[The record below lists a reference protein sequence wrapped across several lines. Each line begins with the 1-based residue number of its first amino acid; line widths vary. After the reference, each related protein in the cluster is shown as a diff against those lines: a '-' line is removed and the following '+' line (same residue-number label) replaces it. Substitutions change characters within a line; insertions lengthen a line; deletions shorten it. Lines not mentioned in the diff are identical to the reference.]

1 MLKKGIPTESDR
13 KTKSLSHVG
22 RVKDDLTSELRELG
36 WSDMDLHNEDKKSS
50 NLSLEGE
57 FSSPIGEA
65 FTKTGEQKDNKIDK
79 SQVVALKKKNALM
92 LKRKGWTEP
101 KNASSKSQTFDK
113 EELLSEIQSLKRK
126 SLNRK
131 RAGNVEEAMKFLKK
145 AKLLERGLNNSGPE
159 DYNTMSQ
166 KSTVVRKGVSFEIA
180 GTRSDSIQLD
190 KRNTSATNN
199 VASRVA
205 PKSRL
210 MIQRE
215 LLSLKKKA
223 LTLRREGKMNEAEKE
238 MQKGAALECQLMEM
252 DKAMNVTISLI
263 IFH

>member
-92 LKRKGWTEP
+92 LKRKG
-101 KNASSKSQTFDK
+101 NLVDAK
-113 EELLSEIQSLKRK
+113 EEL
-126 SLNRK
+126 K
-131 RAGNVEEAMKFLKK
+131 RAKIL
-145 AKLLERGLNNSGPE
+145 
-159 DYNTMSQ
+159 
-166 KSTVVRKGVSFEIA
+166 
-180 GTRSDSIQLD
+180 
-190 KRNTSATNN
+190 
-199 VASRVA
+199 
-205 PKSRL
+205 
-210 MIQRE
+210 
-215 LLSLKKKA
+215 
-223 LTLRREGKMNEAEKE
+223 EKE
-238 MQKGAALECQLMEM
+238 LEEQ
-252 DKAMNVTISLI
+252 
-263 IFH
+263 

>member
-65 FTKTGEQKDNKIDK
+65 FTKTG
-79 SQVVALKKKNALM
+79 
-92 LKRKGWTEP
+92 WTEP
-101 KNASSKSQTFDK
+101 ENASSKSQTFDK

-145 AKLLERGLNNSGPE
+145 AKLLERGVNNSGPE

-166 KSTVVRKGVSFEIA
+166 KYTVVRKGVSFEIA